1 MTDSSAP
8 PSSTAGAQA
17 PDVDPNRWRVLTV
30 CLVTG
35 FMTLLDV
42 SIVNVALP
50 SIAQGLGASGSE
62 LQWVVTGYAVVFGL
76 ALVPAGRLGDS
87 FGRKKIFLVGL
98 VLFTLGSL
106 ACGLAPDPGTLIAA
120 RIFQG
125 LGAGILNPQITAII
139 NSEFRGAERGKAF
152 GRFGAVVGLST
163 AVGPLL
169 GGLLITLVPWDES
182 WRLVFL
188 VNLPVAVVAFA
199 LGLKLIS
206 DRSSAERTRLD
217 WVGTVL
223 LAIAV
228 GLVLGAVQE
237 RSVLGPAL
245 VVGAL
250 VVAVAAFWGFA
261 AWERRYAAAGHLPL
275 ARPGLLKTPGF
286 GPGVLVG
293 GLFFGGFIAIFFTV
307 TLYLQDSLGYSALE
321 AGLTQ
326 SPFALASAVAAPWA
340 GKRVAAQGRTLI
352 VRGLG
357 MVVVGL
363 LLVIGVVELV
373 APAVGDA
380 WTGLLL
386 VAPFLLTGFG
396 SGTVIGPN
404 VNLSLANI
412 DPRDAGSASGV
423 FQTFQRVGS
432 GIGLAVVSAVFL
444 AVSDAGDPRDALSIA
459 LGASA
464 LLVLAALVVAVW
476 DVRHGNPADGSSDQP
491 SHRSSGRPP
500 GRGAHEGADDGTRS
514 SAG

>member
-1 MTDSSAP
+1 MTTPRP
-8 PSSTAGAQA
+8 PRAGGS
-17 PDVDPNRWRVLTV
+17 PDGSPGGGGLDPNRWRVLWV

-50 SIAQGLGASGSE
+50 SISSGLGASGSQ

-98 VLFTLGSL
+98 VLFALGSL
-106 ACGLAPDPGTLIAA
+106 ACGLAPSPEALIAA
-120 RIFQG
+120 RIAQG
-125 LGAGILNPQITAII
+125 LGAGVLNPQITAII
-139 NSEFRGAERGKAF
+139 NSEFRGAERGRAF
-152 GRFGAVVGLST
+152 GRFGATVGLST

-169 GGLLITLVPWDES
+169 GGVIITLVPWEES

-188 VNLPVAVVAFA
+188 VNMPVAAVAFV

-206 DRSSAERTRLD
+206 DRASAERSRLD

-223 LAIAV
+223 LAVAV

-237 RSVLGPAL
+237 REVLGPLL
-245 VVGAL
+245 VVVAL
-250 VVAVAAFWGFA
+250 VVAAASGWGFVR
-261 AWERRYAAAGHLPL
+261 WERRYAAAGHLPL
-275 ARPGLLKTPGF
+275 ARPGLLKAPGF
-286 GPGVLVG
+286 GPGVLLG
-293 GLFFGGFIAIFFTV
+293 SLYFGGFIAIFFTV
-307 TLYLQDSLGYSALE
+307 TLYLQDALRYSALE

-326 SPFALASAVAAPWA
+326 TPFALASAVAAPWA
-340 GKRVAAQGRTLI
+340 GRRVVAQGRHLV
-352 VRGLG
+352 VRGL
-357 MVVVGL
+357 VAVITGL
-363 LLVIGVVELV
+363 LGVIAVVELV
-373 APAVGDA
+373 APAVGDE

-386 VAPFLLTGFG
+386 LVPFLVAGFG
-396 SGTVIGPN
+396 SGIVIGPN

-412 DPRDAGSASGV
+412 DGRDAGSASGV

-444 AVSDAGDPRDALSIA
+444 SVSGAGDPRDGLSAA
-459 LGASA
+459 LGMSA
-464 LLVLAALVVAVW
+464 ALVLAALVVAVV
-476 DVRHGNPADGSSDQP
+476 DVRRSGGGDGSSSPAQDDDGERP
-491 SHRSSGRPP
+491 GARTSDGGRP
-500 GRGAHEGADDGTRS
+500 R

>member
-8 PSSTAGAQA
+8 PSRKAGGQDA
-17 PDVDPNRWRVLTV
+17 DVDPNRWRVLTV

-50 SIAQGLGASGSE
+50 SIASSLGASGSE

-125 LGAGILNPQITAII
+125 LGAGVLNPQITAII

-169 GGLLITLVPWDES
+169 GGALITLVPWEES

-188 VNLPVAVVAFA
+188 VNLPVAVVAFG

-223 LAIAV
+223 LAVAV

-245 VVGAL
+245 VVGGL
-250 VVAVAAFWGFA
+250 VVAAAAGWAFVR
-261 AWERRYAAAGHLPL
+261 WERRYAAAGHLPL

-326 SPFALASAVAAPWA
+326 SPFALASAAAAPWA
-340 GKRVAAQGRTLI
+340 GKRVAAQGRALI
-352 VRGLG
+352 VRGLA

-363 LLVIGVVELV
+363 GLVIAAVELV
-373 APAVGDA
+373 APAVGDG

-386 VAPFLLTGFG
+386 VVPFLLAGFG

-444 AVSDAGDPRDALSIA
+444 AVSDAGDPRDGLSVALA
-459 LGASA
+459 ASA
-464 LLVLAALVVAVW
+464 LLVLAALVVAVV
-476 DVRHGNPADGSSDQP
+476 DVRRDRSSSGSSD
-491 SHRSSGRPP
+491 SSSGGSP
-500 GRGAHEGADDGTRS
+500 GSRTAAGADDGTRPG
-514 SAG
+514 AG

>member
-8 PSSTAGAQA
+8 ASSTTGGRA
-17 PDVDPNRWRVLTV
+17 PDVDPNRWKVLTV
-30 CLVTG
+30 CLVAG

-50 SIAQGLGASGSE
+50 SIAQGLGASGSQ

-87 FGRKKIFLVGL
+87 FGRKKIFLFGL
-98 VLFTLGSL
+98 VLFTVGSL

-120 RIFQG
+120 RVFQG

-169 GGLLITLVPWDES
+169 GGVLITLVPWEES

-188 VNLPVAVVAFA
+188 VNLPVAAVAFA

-223 LAIAV
+223 LAITV

-237 RSVLGPAL
+237 RSALGPVL
-245 VVGAL
+245 VVVAL
-250 VVAVAAFWGFA
+250 LVAAASGWAFMR
-261 AWERRYAAAGHLPL
+261 WEQRYAAAGHLPL
-275 ARPGLLKTPGF
+275 ARPGLLRTPGF

-307 TLYLQDSLGYSALE
+307 TLYLQDALGYSALE

-326 SPFALASAVAAPWA
+326 SPFALASAAAAPWA
-340 GKRVAAQGRTLI
+340 GKRVAAQGRALI
-352 VRGLG
+352 IRGLA

-373 APAVGDA
+373 APAVGDG

-444 AVSDAGDPRDALSIA
+444 AVSDGGDPREALSIA

-464 LLVLAALVVAVW
+464 LLVLAALVVAVV
-476 DVRHGNPADGSSDQP
+476 DVRHDGS
-491 SHRSSGRPP
+491 P
-500 GRGAHEGADDGTRS
+500 GRDGRSADRGAPEGSGDGARPG
-514 SAG
+514 AG